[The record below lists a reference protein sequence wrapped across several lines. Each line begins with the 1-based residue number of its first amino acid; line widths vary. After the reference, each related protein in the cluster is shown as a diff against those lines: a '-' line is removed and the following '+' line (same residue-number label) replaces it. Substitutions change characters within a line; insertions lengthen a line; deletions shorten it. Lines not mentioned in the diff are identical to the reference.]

1 MNTSKRTPS
10 YKLTAFLLL
19 AALCIVGTAGALIA
33 RYVRSSEQSDSGVS
47 GSFYFSGDLLQAGA
61 PSTYDVTDWKT
72 NGITFE
78 LRNWSTEN
86 PALISATDISY
97 KIVLPTGWDVKTVV
111 DGASQNQT
119 PIDGCYV
126 LKANSNGT
134 AAHHTVNIIY
144 TGGGNP
150 DATITVTVKALSPFA
165 TTLTA
170 DFRPL
175 GASLPDYTVTDCGT
189 YLLAVLQSNAYDGN
203 FNLSWNP
210 AAVSPDNSNPH
221 MKDWVDISNATLD
234 MQSNT
239 RYELIFFKN
248 ANQSYSPTTGSGTSL
263 QIGGTP

>member
-1 MNTSKRTPS
+1 MNQSKQKPS
-10 YKLTAFLLL
+10 YKLIALLLL
-19 AALCIVGTAGALIA
+19 AALCIVGTVGALVA
-33 RYVRSSEQSDSGVS
+33 RYVRSSKHSDSGVS
-47 GSFYFSGDLLQAGA
+47 GSFYVSSDLLKAST
-61 PSTYDVTDWKT
+61 PSTYDVADWKT

-86 PALISATDISY
+86 PALISGTDISY
-97 KIVLPTGWDVKTVV
+97 KIVLPTGWDVKTVT
-111 DGASQNQT
+111 DGTAQNQT
-119 PIDGCYV
+119 PIDGCYI

-134 AAHHTVNIIY
+134 AARHTVNIIY

-150 DATITVTVKALSPFA
+150 DDTVTVKVNTLSPFA

-189 YLLAVLQSNAYDGN
+189 YLLAVLQSNAYDGY
-203 FNLSWNP
+203 FSLTWNS

-221 MKDWVDISNATLD
+221 MKDWVDVSSATLD

-239 RYELIFFKN
+239 SYELIFFKN
-248 ANQSYSPTTGSGTSL
+248 ANQSYSPTTGSGTSV